1 MTRIKKTRTS
11 GPLGT
16 RHRPAEEARQDRAR
30 APETKKKG
38 AGLKSGSRHSP
49 AAEDKQKQSNKSPKD
64 PRHGSKKPIALF
76 VTEAEQK
83 LLDKPKQFK
92 PVVQLKAAKDP
103 VMPPEQELALL
114 ENDEKLLELVDRVD
128 QGEILTGKD
137 AKYFNAK
144 TARHAELVALLGLDQ
159 DEAEEEDEDP
169 LAKLERTD
177 WRKEFLGE

>member
-16 RHRPAEEARQDRAR
+16 RHRPAEEARQDRNR

-49 AAEDKQKQSNKSPKD
+49 SAADQKKQTAKTPKD
-64 PRHGSKKPIALF
+64 HGSKKPIAL
-76 VTEAEQK
+76 VQTEAEQK
-83 LLDKPKQFK
+83 LLAQPKQFK
-92 PVVQLKAAKDP
+92 PVVQLTKAKAP
-103 VMPPEQELALL
+103 AMPPEQELAQL
-114 ENDEKLLELVDRVD
+114 ENDEKLLELLDRVD

-144 TARHAELVALLGLDQ
+144 TARHAELVSLLGLDQ
-159 DEAEEEDEDP
+159 DEEPAEDDP
-169 LAKLERTD
+169 LAKFENTD
-177 WRKEFLGE
+177 WRKELLGE